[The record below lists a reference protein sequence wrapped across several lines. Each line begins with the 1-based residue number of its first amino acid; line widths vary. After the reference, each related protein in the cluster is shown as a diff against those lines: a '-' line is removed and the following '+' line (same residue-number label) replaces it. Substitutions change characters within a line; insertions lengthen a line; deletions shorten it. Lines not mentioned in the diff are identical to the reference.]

1 MKGKLTCMERG
12 SINKLIY
19 VLFQANILSLFLV
32 VIIFGGWVMAKSP
45 KDINQIDYS
54 DGISKEESLVIAK
67 KYILSKGMDFLDANR
82 MKFIEDSSGF
92 VANPKLYDE
101 NWVISVSTTIGTRL
115 RSGLEWGTVYVNK
128 ITGEVRYGGEGP
140 S

>member
-1 MKGKLTCMERG
+1 MIKKIPVFFFLLCVL
-12 SINKLIY
+12 IN
-19 VLFQANILSLFLV
+19 
-32 VIIFGGWVMAKSP
+32 GGCVMAKSP
-45 KDINQIDYS
+45 RDINQIDCS
-54 DGISKEESLVIAK
+54 DGISKEESIVIAK
-67 KYILSKGMDFLDANR
+67 KYVLSKGMDFLDENR

-128 ITGEVRYGGEGP
+128 TTGEVRYGGEGP